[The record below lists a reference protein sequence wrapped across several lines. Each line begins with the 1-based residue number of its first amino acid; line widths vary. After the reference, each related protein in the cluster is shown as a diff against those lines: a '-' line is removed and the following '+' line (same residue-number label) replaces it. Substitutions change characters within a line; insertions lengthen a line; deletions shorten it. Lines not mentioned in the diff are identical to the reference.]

1 MIETQRKV
9 LSQRQDRSA
18 SLPRIHQKP
27 QKKELHQTKI
37 IIDLEKEYEEDRE
50 LLALFED
57 KRKSVYH
64 NKNSFTER

>member
-1 MIETQRKV
+1 MIETQRRV

-18 SLPRIHQKP
+18 SLPRIQQKP
-27 QKKELHQTKI
+27 QKNQTKI
-37 IIDLEKEYEEDRE
+37 IIDLDKEYEEDRE

-64 NKNSFTER
+64 NKNSITER